1 MYSTPI
7 LRLFEWTQWLNHP
20 SKSLWGSMKQG
31 GVLLPG
37 KDKTPLTMESI
48 PTISCSH
55 SDIKVDGFRIKNPIF
70 LLMTTYVDHCEGHG
84 KMMEFKAALRCCSKE
99 QADWKERNGK
109 KSNPRR
115 QGRPG
120 SLRRLDGKDMSH
132 GGNLACLE
140 ICQGSLETLSTWG
153 CLNILSWDQYSL
165 TGMEKVYDNSQ
176 ASSSLCFGLGQLF
189 LTTQLGPPSDPWP
202 GQPHDLRGAL
212 RMSPREM
219 DGGNGN
225 PKK

>member
-1 MYSTPI
+1 MERRGCIPGTSSSQDQGFLGNEASFPRECGMYSTPI

-140 ICQGSLETLSTWG
+140 ICQGSLACILNATRYYAKIMDVLNGYHEAILREDLTNSIASLMSTVTETLST
-153 CLNILSWDQYSL
+153 
-165 TGMEKVYDNSQ
+165 
-176 ASSSLCFGLGQLF
+176 
-189 LTTQLGPPSDPWP
+189 
-202 GQPHDLRGAL
+202 
-212 RMSPREM
+212 
-219 DGGNGN
+219 
-225 PKK
+225 